1 MVSENDDARGVL
13 QFSNST
19 YNTEEPSQSFVTI
32 NREAGT
38 FGMVSLSRVNTAEHI
53 VVIMLH

>member
-19 YNTEEPSQSFVTI
+19 YNAEEPSQNFVI
-32 NREAGT
+32 VNREAGT
-38 FGMVSLSRVNTAEHI
+38 FGMVSVFFISRVNTPKHT
-53 VVIMLH
+53 LL

>member
-19 YNTEEPSQSFVTI
+19 YNAEEPSHNFVTVI
-32 NREAGT
+32 REAGT
-38 FGMVSLSRVNTAEHI
+38 FGMVSVFLISRVNTHKDK
-53 VVIMLH
+53 LL